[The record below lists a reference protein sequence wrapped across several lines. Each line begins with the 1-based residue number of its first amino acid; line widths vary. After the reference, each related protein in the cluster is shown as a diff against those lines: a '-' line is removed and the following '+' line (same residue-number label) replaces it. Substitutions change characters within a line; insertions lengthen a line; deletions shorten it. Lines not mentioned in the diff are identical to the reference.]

1 MLDEDLEGEGGYEKE
16 LERRLERELRMDE
29 KTPAGESLHGA
40 HKTQLRNKTGIVF
53 FFKRKN
59 DFKTVSLTGRGIAQY

>member
-53 FFKRKN
+53 F
-59 DFKTVSLTGRGIAQY
+59 